1 VDAIEYQC
9 FSYNAS
15 NNNSSR
21 REFKKLET
29 ILVDGRFKVQ
39 SFITAGVDSANNYKD
54 STVDFAND

>member
-1 VDAIEYQC
+1 ML
-9 FSYNAS
+9 SYNAS

-29 ILVDGRFKVQ
+29 ILVDGRF
-39 SFITAGVDSANNYKD
+39 STIIYYWSRFHNYKD

>member
-1 VDAIEYQC
+1 ML
-9 FSYNAS
+9 SYNAS

-39 SFITAGVDSANNYKD
+39 SFITGVDSTIIKI
-54 STVDFAND
+54 VQ